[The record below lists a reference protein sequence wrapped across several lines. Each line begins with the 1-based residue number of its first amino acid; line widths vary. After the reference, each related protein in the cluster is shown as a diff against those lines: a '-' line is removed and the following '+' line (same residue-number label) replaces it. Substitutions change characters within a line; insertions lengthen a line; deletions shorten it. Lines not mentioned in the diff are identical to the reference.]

1 MGSSNRRGMMLTGA
15 ALLAAA
21 MSATL
26 AGCSSSSGVSTASA
40 PSNNGMSGGMAAGD
54 GLMPG
59 QRMSMAAG
67 DRLGLV
73 VYATDRAIARREAR
87 ERTAIASVPT
97 E

>member
-1 MGSSNRRGMMLTGA
+1 MGSNNRRGTMLKITAVLAATTAA
-15 ALLAAA
+15 ALG
-21 MSATL
+21 
-26 AGCSSSSGVSTASA
+26 GCSTSSTVSTASTA
-40 PSNNGMSGGMAAGD
+40 STQPSGMSAGD

-67 DRLGLV
+67 DKLGLV

-87 ERTAIASVPT
+87 ERATYASAPT

>member
-1 MGSSNRRGMMLTGA
+1 MGSNKRPGMMLKVTA
-15 ALLAAA
+15 VLAAA
-21 MSATL
+21 TAATL
-26 AGCSSSSGVSTASA
+26 GGCSTSSTVSTASSQA
-40 PSNNGMSGGMAAGD
+40 SGMSAGD

-67 DRLGLV
+67 DKLGLV

-87 ERTAIASVPT
+87 ERATYASVPT

>member
-1 MGSSNRRGMMLTGA
+1 MGSNSRRSMLLSSTG
-15 ALLAAA
+15 LLVVAIAGA
-21 MSATL
+21 MS
-26 AGCSSSSGVSTASA
+26 GCSSTAGVSTASTQ
-40 PSNNGMSGGMAAGD
+40 PTSGMSAGD

-67 DRLGLV
+67 DKLGLV

-87 ERTAIASVPT
+87 EHAAFASVPT

>member
-1 MGSSNRRGMMLTGA
+1 MGSNNRRGTMLKITAVLAATTAA
-15 ALLAAA
+15 ALG
-21 MSATL
+21 
-26 AGCSSSSGVSTASA
+26 GCSTSSTVSTASTQ
-40 PSNNGMSGGMAAGD
+40 PSGMSAGD

-67 DRLGLV
+67 DKLGLV

-87 ERTAIASVPT
+87 ERATYASAPT

>member
-1 MGSSNRRGMMLTGA
+1 MGSNNRRWLMVTGTA
-15 ALLAAA
+15 VLAATV
-21 MSATL
+21 SATL
-26 AGCSSSSGVSTASA
+26 GGCSSGSSVSTASSQ
-40 PSNNGMSGGMAAGD
+40 PSGGMSAGD

-67 DRLGLV
+67 DKLGLV

-87 ERTAIASVPT
+87 ERATFASVPT

>member
-1 MGSSNRRGMMLTGA
+1 MGSNNRRGMMLKGT
-15 ALLAAA
+15 ALLAA
-21 MSATL
+21 STL
-26 AGCSSSSGVSTASA
+26 AVLGGCSSTSSVSTASSQ
-40 PSNNGMSGGMAAGD
+40 PSGMSAGD

-67 DRLGLV
+67 DKLGLV

-87 ERTAIASVPT
+87 ERAAYASVPT